1 MLISDCLCRRVAEME
16 EKLEGLLNL
25 LAAQTGVT
33 VTPPLDNSSN
43 SNSTSTNPASTP
55 ESTRDQIDLPLPNFD
70 GGTGTDTNTSFPNSF
85 FPSTANQ
92 NQSPQI
98 GIINSINNHF
108 SLSSNSHLDKIQ
120 DVISRGVVQYAQAE
134 EALCRFR
141 GGCASFLFIVVPE
154 GMSVDTL
161 RRHRPFLLLSILV
174 GEILACHPHFTL

>member
-1 MLISDCLCRRVAEME
+1 ME

-33 VTPPLDNSSN
+33 VTPPLDTSSN
-43 SNSTSTNPASTP
+43 SNSTSTKAASTP

-70 GGTGTDTNTSFPNSF
+70 DGTGTDTSFPNSF

-92 NQSPQI
+92 SHSPDV

-108 SLSSNSHLDKIQ
+108 SFSSSSHLDKIQ
-120 DVISRGVVQYAQAE
+120 DVISRGLVQYSQAE
-134 EALCRFR
+134 EALCQFR
-141 GGCASFLFIVVPE
+141 GSCKSFPFIVIPQE
-154 GMSVDTL
+154 MSVDTL

-174 GEILACHPHFTL
+174 SRSSLVI